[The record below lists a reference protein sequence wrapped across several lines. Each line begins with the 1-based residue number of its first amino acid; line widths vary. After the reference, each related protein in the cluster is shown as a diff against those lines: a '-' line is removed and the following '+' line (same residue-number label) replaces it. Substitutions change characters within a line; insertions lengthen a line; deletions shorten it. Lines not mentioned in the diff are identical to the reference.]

1 MSSTDI
7 HDAKNSA
14 VWKNP
19 QEGGLTIMALQNEN
33 NAKSELPKPKINN
46 LHKALSLILARFKGV
61 VLNMG

>member
-19 QEGGLTIMALQNEN
+19 QGVYDNIVALQNEN
-33 NAKSELPKPKINN
+33 NPKNELAISKINN
-46 LHKALSLILARFKGV
+46 LHKPFSLILAKFRAV